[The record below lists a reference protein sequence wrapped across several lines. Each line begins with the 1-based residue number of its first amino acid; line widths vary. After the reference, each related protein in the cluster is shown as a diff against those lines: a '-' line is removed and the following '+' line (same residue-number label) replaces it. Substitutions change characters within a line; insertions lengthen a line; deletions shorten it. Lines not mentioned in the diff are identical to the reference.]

1 MPWPFFVTPCLSLG
15 VGSGIPKLRNHQNNF
30 SQREAPAKIL
40 LERPN
45 LSPGHAQ
52 FTQNSENTL
61 LKNDNPN
68 FIKRER
74 NNPHK
79 PS

>member
-1 MPWPFFVTPCLSLG
+1 MAFFVTPCPSRG

-30 SQREAPAKIL
+30 SQGAAPAKIL
-40 LERPN
+40 LERSN

-52 FTQNSENTL
+52 FTQSSENTL

-68 FIKRER
+68 FKKRER
-74 NNPHK
+74 EK
-79 PS
+79 